1 MEVAD
6 EGDIKLLVQ
15 SGDVDWNKSDD
26 NEDLAIMWA
35 LKNNKYGIVEELLA
49 APDVKLDIRDKEGWS
64 LVFRAISTLKKG
76 KCIFIINRV
85 HLRNFLLLT
94 VTMFFFPSYVYRK
107 LQ

>member
-6 EGDIKLLVQ
+6 ERDIKLLVQ
-15 SGDVDWNKSDD
+15 SGDVDWNERDD

-64 LVFRAISTLKKG
+64 LVSRVISKQKLG
-76 KCIFIINRV
+76 MCS
-85 HLRNFLLLT
+85 
-94 VTMFFFPSYVYRK
+94 FP
-107 LQ
+107 

>member
-6 EGDIKLLVQ
+6 ERDIRLLVQ
-15 SGDVDWNKSDD
+15 SGTVDWNESKN

-64 LVFRAISTLKKG
+64 LVFRAISTLKLG
-76 KCIFIINRV
+76 KCFSLLIF
-85 HLRNFLLLT
+85 
-94 VTMFFFPSYVYRK
+94 
-107 LQ
+107 Q